1 MNISAAIGKS
11 RGISKPRAYNVGASI
26 EHCTR
31 NTELF
36 HQQVLWTF
44 SCIARR
50 SRASKLDWFC
60 SAIKER
66 RQQKAYARKLKV
78 WLEKRK
84 EGRKEGRK
92 GGREGGRKG
101 GREGGREGGRK
112 GGRGEEYKTYFELPR
127 SCVICDVGIKYT
139 TLLKSS
145 SLSKPA

>member
-84 EGRKEGRK
+84 EGRKEGR
-92 GGREGGRKG
+92 EEGRKG
-101 GREGGREGGRK
+101 GREGGVK
-112 GGRGEEYKTYFELPR
+112 N
-127 SCVICDVGIKYT
+127 IKLISNYQDHV
-139 TLLKSS
+139 
-145 SLSKPA
+145 LSVMLALSIPLC